1 MVSIRQ
7 VIIKFE
13 KYCISADKK
22 IPRQSRNKILHTIR
36 NNFIFILKSFLIQY
50 CNLFL
55 SENDNKCPFWNTVYF
70 SSIPMIRVCICL
82 LVYVHGMLYALTLSS
97 HHQRSQISS
106 LKTELWWDSHRI
118 GLPERNIFKGGKNQ
132 SSFWRFVKST

>member
-13 KYCISADKK
+13 KYCISADIE
-22 IPRQSRNKILHTIR
+22 IPTYKYVITQ
-36 NNFIFILKSFLIQY
+36 NNCIFILKSFLIQH

-55 SENDNKCPFWNTVYF
+55 SENENKCPPWNTVYF
-70 SSIPMIRVCICL
+70 SFIPMIRVCICL